1 MGEEKGRR
9 LRGVEEA
16 GEPGNLIYFIY
27 RYYVFLQSLADTN
40 YGYTYVNS
48 SLKKVTIITLH

>member
-16 GEPGNLIYFIY
+16 GEPGNLFYSIYY
-27 RYYVFLQSLADTN
+27 LFLQSQADTN
-40 YGYTYVNS
+40 YGYMYVN
-48 SLKKVTIITLH
+48 IA